1 MSDEE
6 QAVIN
11 KFEGKIEY
19 KKTLEKADFYIY
31 APSNSVLSL
40 KIAG

>member
-11 KFEGKIEY
+11 EFEGEVEY

-31 APSNSVLSL
+31 DPSISVLSL
-40 KIAG
+40 EMAG